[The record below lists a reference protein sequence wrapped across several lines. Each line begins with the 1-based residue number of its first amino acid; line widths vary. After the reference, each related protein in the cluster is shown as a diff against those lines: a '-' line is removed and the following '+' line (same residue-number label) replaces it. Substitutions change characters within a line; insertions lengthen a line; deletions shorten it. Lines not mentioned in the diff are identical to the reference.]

1 MSFTSDL
8 KKEIIHR
15 GVGKNRTCRK
25 AAISA
30 FVRTSGFVGR
40 KDGKPSFF
48 IVSETENVA
57 EFFMAT
63 FAETFNTELAV
74 TNATMDR
81 MSGRDKLLLQ
91 CPSPAVECVLSELN
105 FLQNDGKLS
114 EGISDFYSWSEQ
126 ECIAYAKGAFLG
138 SGSCTVP
145 GEGSKSG
152 YHLEFVFLDGATAR
166 DFCDLLS
173 GLEVFARLRERKDT
187 FVVYMKS
194 KETIS
199 DFLSVIGANKTLK
212 KFSALVDERDKANQN
227 NRAQNCMAGN
237 ADKAAI
243 ASVKQVVAFEKLCQW
258 SGFTDL
264 SEELQAAARARLE
277 HKNKTLQE
285 LADYL
290 KISKSC
296 LNHRMRRLMQ
306 LAETCEINKE
316 TEEL

>member
-8 KKEIIHR
+8 KKEIINR
-15 GVGKNRTCRK
+15 GVGKSPACKK
-25 AAISA
+25 AALSA
-30 FVRTSGFVGR
+30 FVRTSGFVGK
-40 KDGKPSFF
+40 KDGTPSFF
-48 IVSETENVA
+48 IVSDTENVA

-63 FAETFNTELAV
+63 FSETFNTELAV

-91 CPSPAVECVLSELN
+91 CPPQYAENVLRELG
-105 FLQNDGKLS
+105 LLKQNGKLS
-114 EGISDFYSWSEQ
+114 EGIEGALSWEEE
-126 ECIAYAKGAFLG
+126 ECIAYAKAAFLG

-173 GLEVFARLRERKDT
+173 GLELFARLGERKDT
-187 FVVYMKS
+187 FIVYMKS

-199 DFLSVIGANKTLK
+199 DFLSVIGANSTLR
-212 KFSALVDERDKANQN
+212 KFSALVDKRDKANQS

-237 ADKAAI
+237 ADKSAI
-243 ASVKQVVAFEKLCQW
+243 AAVKQVVAIEKLQGW
-258 SGFTDL
+258 NGFCDL
-264 SEELQAAARARLE
+264 SEELQTVARERVS
-277 HKNKTLQE
+277 HPDKTLQE

-296 LNHRMRRLMQ
+296 LNHRMRKLME
-306 LAETCEINKE
+306 LAEKI
-316 TEEL
+316 

>member
-8 KKEIIHR
+8 KKEIISR
-15 GVGKNRTCRK
+15 GVGEEIACKKT
-25 AAISA
+25 AISA
-30 FVRTSGFVGR
+30 FIRTSGFVGS
-40 KDGKPSFF
+40 KDGTPSFF

-57 EFFMAT
+57 EFFMQT

-74 TNATMDR
+74 INATMDR

-91 CPSPAVECVLSELN
+91 CPAQNAAAVLTELG
-105 FLQNDGKLS
+105 FLQTNGKLS
-114 EGISDFYSWSEQ
+114 EGIGDVYDFTED
-126 ECIAYAKGAFLG
+126 EAIAYVKGAFLG

-145 GEGSKSG
+145 GEGSKTG
-152 YHLEFVFLDGATAR
+152 YHLEFIFLDGATAR

-173 GLEVFARLRERKDT
+173 GLEVFARLVERKDT

-199 DFLSVIGANKTLK
+199 DFLSVIGASSTLR
-212 KFSALVDERDKANQN
+212 KFSALVDKRDKANQN

-237 ADKAAI
+237 ADKSAI
-243 ASVKQVVAFEKLCQW
+243 AAVKQVVAIEKLRKW
-258 SGFTDL
+258 GGFADL
-264 SEELQAAARARLE
+264 SEELKTVANERVQQPD
-277 HKNKTLQE
+277 KTLQE

-296 LNHRMRRLMQ
+296 LNHRMRKLME
-306 LAETCEINKE
+306 LAEKCEK
-316 TEEL
+316 

>member
-8 KKEIIHR
+8 KKEIIQR
-15 GVGKNRTCRK
+15 GVGKTPACKK
-25 AAISA
+25 AAIAA

-40 KDGKPSFF
+40 KDGQPSFF

-57 EFFMAT
+57 EFFMST
-63 FAETFNTELAV
+63 FSDTFNADLSV

-91 CPSPAVECVLSELN
+91 CPPQCTEEVMRALK
-105 FLQNDGKLS
+105 FLQENGKIV
-114 EGISDFYSWSEQ
+114 EGIDDVFSWEESEA
-126 ECIAYAKGAFLG
+126 IAYAKGAFLG

-173 GLEVFARLRERKDT
+173 ELELFVRLRERKDT
-187 FVVYMKS
+187 FIVYMKS

-199 DFLSVIGANKTLK
+199 DFLSIIGANKTLK
-212 KFSALVDERDKANQN
+212 KFSALVDERDKSNQN

-243 ASVKQVVAFEKLCQW
+243 ASVKQVVAFERLREW

-264 SEELQAAARARLE
+264 SEELQEAATARLE
-277 HKNKTLQE
+277 HRNFTLQE

-290 KISKSC
+290 KVSKSC
-296 LNHRMRRLMQ
+296 LNHRIRKLME
-306 LAETCEINKE
+306 LAAVCENK
-316 TEEL
+316 

>member
-8 KKEIIHR
+8 KKEIIQR
-15 GVGKNRTCRK
+15 GVGKMPACKK
-25 AAISA
+25 AAIAA

-40 KDGKPSFF
+40 KDGQPSFF

-57 EFFMAT
+57 EFFMST
-63 FAETFNTELAV
+63 FSDTFNADLSV

-91 CPSPAVECVLSELN
+91 CPPQCTEEVMRALK
-105 FLQNDGKLS
+105 FLQENGKIV
-114 EGISDFYSWSEQ
+114 EGIDDVFSWEESEA
-126 ECIAYAKGAFLG
+126 IAYAKGAFLG

-173 GLEVFARLRERKDT
+173 GLELFARLRERKDT
-187 FVVYMKS
+187 FIVYMKS

-199 DFLSVIGANKTLK
+199 DFLSIIGANKTLK
-212 KFSALVDERDKANQN
+212 KFSALVDERDKSNQN

-243 ASVKQVVAFEKLCQW
+243 ASVKQVVAFERLREW

-264 SEELQAAARARLE
+264 SEELQEAATARLE
-277 HKNKTLQE
+277 HRNFTLQE

-290 KISKSC
+290 KVSKSC
-296 LNHRMRRLMQ
+296 LNHRIRKLME
-306 LAETCEINKE
+306 LAATCENK
-316 TEEL
+316 

>member
-8 KKEIIHR
+8 KKEIIQR
-15 GVGKNRTCRK
+15 GVGKTRLCKK
-25 AAISA
+25 AAIAA

-40 KDGKPSFF
+40 KDGQPNFF

-57 EFFMAT
+57 EFFMST
-63 FAETFNTELAV
+63 FSDTFSTDLAV

-91 CPSPAVECVLSELN
+91 CPSQYAESVLKELK
-105 FLQNDGKLS
+105 LLKEDGKIV
-114 EGISDFYSWSEQ
+114 EGIDDVFAWE
-126 ECIAYAKGAFLG
+126 ETEKIAYAKAAFLG

-145 GEGSKSG
+145 GDGSRSG

-173 GLEVFARLRERKDT
+173 ELELFARLRERKDT
-187 FVVYMKS
+187 FIVYMKS

-199 DFLSVIGANKTLK
+199 DFLSIIGANKTLR
-212 KFSALVDERDKANQN
+212 KFSALVDERDKANQS

-237 ADKAAI
+237 ADKSAI
-243 ASVKQVVAFEKLCQW
+243 ASVKQVVAFKKLQQW

-264 SEELQAAARARLE
+264 SDELKEAVVARLE
-277 HKNKTLQE
+277 HKNFTLQE

-290 KISKSC
+290 KVSKSC
-296 LNHRMRRLMQ
+296 LNHRMRKLME
-306 LAETCEINKE
+306 LAAVCENK
-316 TEEL
+316 

>member
-8 KKEIIHR
+8 KKEIIQR
-15 GVGKNRTCRK
+15 GVGKTRACKK
-25 AAISA
+25 AAIAA

-40 KDGKPSFF
+40 KDGQPNFF

-57 EFFMAT
+57 EFFMST
-63 FAETFNTELAV
+63 FSDTFNTDLAV

-91 CPSPAVECVLSELN
+91 CPSQHAESVLKELSLIQEN
-105 FLQNDGKLS
+105 GKIA
-114 EGISDFYSWSEQ
+114 EGIEDVFSWEESEA
-126 ECIAYAKGAFLG
+126 IAYAKGAFLG

-173 GLEVFARLRERKDT
+173 GLELFARLRERKDT
-187 FVVYMKS
+187 FIVYMKS

-199 DFLSVIGANKTLK
+199 DFLSIIGANKTLR

-237 ADKAAI
+237 ADKSAI
-243 ASVKQVVAFEKLCQW
+243 ASVKQVVAFKKLQQW

-264 SEELQAAARARLE
+264 SDELKEAVVARLE
-277 HKNKTLQE
+277 HKNFTLQE

-290 KISKSC
+290 KVSKSC
-296 LNHRMRRLMQ
+296 LNHRMRKLME
-306 LAETCEINKE
+306 LAAVCENK
-316 TEEL
+316 

>member
-8 KKEIIHR
+8 KKEIINH
-15 GVGKNRTCRK
+15 GVEGNASCKK
-25 AAISA
+25 AAIAA
-30 FVRTSGFVGR
+30 FVRTSGFVGNM
-40 KDGKPSFF
+40 DGSPSFF

-57 EFFMAT
+57 EFFMQI
-63 FAETFNTELAV
+63 FADTFNTELAV

-91 CPSPAVECVLSELN
+91 CPTQNTSAVLKELG
-105 FLQNDGKLS
+105 FLRTNGKLS
-114 EGISDFYSWSEQ
+114 DGIDGVYDYTEEEAISYV
-126 ECIAYAKGAFLG
+126 KGAFLG

-173 GLEVFARLRERKDT
+173 GLEVFARLVERKDT

-199 DFLSVIGANKTLK
+199 DFLSVIGANSTLR
-212 KFSALVDERDKANQN
+212 KFSALVDKRDKANQN

-243 ASVKQVVAFEKLCQW
+243 AAVKQVVAIKKLREW
-258 SGFTDL
+258 GGFADL
-264 SEELQAAARARLE
+264 SEELRIAANERIR
-277 HKNKTLQE
+277 HPDKTLQE

-290 KISKSC
+290 KVSKSC
-296 LNHRMRRLMQ
+296 LNHRMRRLME
-306 LAETCEINKE
+306 LAEKCDK
-316 TEEL
+316 

>member
-8 KKEIIHR
+8 KKEIIQR
-15 GVGKNRTCRK
+15 GVGKSRACK
-25 AAISA
+25 KSAIAA
-30 FVRTSGFVGR
+30 FVRTSGFVGS

-57 EFFMAT
+57 EFFMTT
-63 FAETFNTELAV
+63 FSDTFNTDLSV

-91 CPSPAVECVLSELN
+91 CPSQHTEIVLRELKL
-105 FLQNDGKLS
+105 LQENGKIA
-114 EGISDFYSWSEQ
+114 EGIDDVFSWE
-126 ECIAYAKGAFLG
+126 ENEAIAYAKGAFLG

-173 GLEVFARLRERKDT
+173 GLELFARLRERKDT
-187 FVVYMKS
+187 FIVYMKS

-212 KFSALVDERDKANQN
+212 KFSALVDERDRANQS

-237 ADKAAI
+237 ADKSAI
-243 ASVKQVVAFEKLCQW
+243 ASVKQVVAFQRLKEW
-258 SGFTDL
+258 GGFTDL
-264 SEELQAAARARLE
+264 SEELQEAAIARLE
-277 HKNKTLQE
+277 HHNFTLQE

-290 KISKSC
+290 KVSKSC
-296 LNHRMRRLMQ
+296 LNHRMRKLME
-306 LAETCEINKE
+306 LAAACENKEE

>member
-8 KKEIIHR
+8 KKEIINH
-15 GVGKNRTCRK
+15 GVEEDVACKK
-25 AAISA
+25 AAIAA
-30 FVRTSGFVGR
+30 FVRTSGFVGNM
-40 KDGKPSFF
+40 DGVPSFF

-57 EFFMAT
+57 EFFMQI
-63 FAETFNTELAV
+63 FAEAFNTELAV

-91 CPSPAVECVLSELN
+91 CPAQSTAAVLKELG
-105 FLQNDGKLS
+105 FLRENGKLS
-114 EGISDFYSWSEQ
+114 EGIDGVYDYTEEEAIS
-126 ECIAYAKGAFLG
+126 YAKGAFLG

-173 GLEVFARLRERKDT
+173 GLEVFARLVERKDT

-199 DFLSVIGANKTLK
+199 DFLSVIGANATLR
-212 KFSALVDERDKANQN
+212 KFSALVDKRDKANQS

-243 ASVKQVVAFEKLCQW
+243 AAVKQVVAIKKLREW
-258 SGFTDL
+258 GGFADL
-264 SEELQAAARARLE
+264 SEELRRVANERVR
-277 HKNKTLQE
+277 HPDKNLQE

-290 KISKSC
+290 QISKSC
-296 LNHRMRRLMQ
+296 LNHRMRRLME
-306 LAETCEINKE
+306 LAEKCDK
-316 TEEL
+316 

>member
-8 KKEIIHR
+8 KKEIIQR
-15 GVGKNRTCRK
+15 GVGKTRACKK
-25 AAISA
+25 AAIAA

-40 KDGKPSFF
+40 KDGQPNFF

-57 EFFMAT
+57 EFFMST
-63 FAETFNTELAV
+63 FSDTFNTDLAV

-91 CPSPAVECVLSELN
+91 CPSQYAECVLKELRL
-105 FLQNDGKLS
+105 LQENGKIA
-114 EGISDFYSWSEQ
+114 EGIDDVFSWE
-126 ECIAYAKGAFLG
+126 ENEWIAYAKGAFLG

-173 GLEVFARLRERKDT
+173 ELELFARLRERKDT
-187 FVVYMKS
+187 FIVYMKS

-199 DFLSVIGANKTLK
+199 DFLSIIGANKTLK
-212 KFSALVDERDKANQN
+212 KFSALVDERDKANQS

-237 ADKAAI
+237 ADKSAI
-243 ASVKQVVAFEKLCQW
+243 ASVKQVVAFEKLQQW
-258 SGFTDL
+258 GGFTDL
-264 SEELQAAARARLE
+264 SDELKEAVVARLE
-277 HKNKTLQE
+277 HKNFTLQE

-290 KISKSC
+290 KVSKSC
-296 LNHRMRRLMQ
+296 LNHRMRKLME
-306 LAETCEINKE
+306 LAAVCENK
-316 TEEL
+316 